1 MKPAT
6 TCLVLSLLIFVPL
19 AVSDAQADPARCE
32 TLGAWSEP
40 VNLGP
45 PINTEA
51 FEGSATLSPDGLSL
65 YFTSGR
71 PGGLGG
77 NDLWVS
83 QRECADCSWEEPVN
97 LTMLNS
103 AAADAGPSLS
113 TDGRLLFFH
122 SGRPGGFGGLD
133 IWMSRR
139 SDPTDDLGWE
149 APVNL
154 GPDVN
159 TAGGELMPE
168 YVHQADYYLRREGHV
183 SANSAALY
191 FGRGTGPNPGNNQ
204 DIYTV
209 PMTRDGQTLGPAVL
223 VDELRS
229 DANDAAPSVS
239 TNRKEIYFWSGRSD
253 PTGDIYVATR
263 QNAHEPW
270 SAPENLGPPIN
281 TSSAEQQPQL
291 SHGGRT
297 LLFAAGIGRARPE
310 RHHAGRIGKR
320 RRAACSAEGL
330 CG

>member
-1 MKPAT
+1 MKQVPM
-6 TCLVLSLLIFVPL
+6 CLILSLLIFVPL
-19 AVSDAQADPARCE
+19 VVSDAQADPSRCE

-45 PINTEA
+45 PVNTEA
-51 FEGSATLSPDGLSL
+51 FERSATLSPNGLSL
-65 YFTSGR
+65 YFTSNR
-71 PGGLGG
+71 PGSLGG

-133 IWMSRR
+133 IWMSHR
-139 SDPTDDLGWE
+139 SDPTNDFGWE

-159 TAGGELMPE
+159 TADGELMPE
-168 YVHQADYYLRREGHV
+168 YVHHADFYLEREGHV
-183 SANSAALY
+183 PANSAALY
-191 FGRGTGPNPGNNQ
+191 FGRGTGQNPGNNQ

-209 PMTRDGQTLGPAVL
+209 PMTRDGQTLGSAVR
-223 VDELRS
+223 VEVLRS

-239 TNRKEIYFWSGRSD
+239 TNQQEIYFWSGRSD

-263 QNAHEPW
+263 QNALQPW

-297 LLFAAGIGRARPE
+297 LLFASNRP
-310 RHHAGRIGKR
+310 G
-320 RRAACSAEGL
+320 SVVNPVTGL
-330 CG
+330 PSGDLWMSTRKPGCR

>member
-1 MKPAT
+1 MKQVPM
-6 TCLVLSLLIFVPL
+6 CLILSLLIFVPL
-19 AVSDAQADPARCE
+19 VVSDAQADPSRCE

-51 FEGSATLSPDGLSL
+51 FEGSATLSPNGLSL
-65 YFTSGR
+65 YFTSNR
-71 PGGLGG
+71 PGSLGG

-133 IWMSRR
+133 IWMSSR
-139 SDPTDDLGWE
+139 SDPTDDFGWE

-168 YVHQADYYLRREGHV
+168 YVHHADFYLEREGHV
-183 SANSAALY
+183 PANSAAL
-191 FGRGTGPNPGNNQ
+191 
-204 DIYTV
+204 
-209 PMTRDGQTLGPAVL
+209 
-223 VDELRS
+223 
-229 DANDAAPSVS
+229 
-239 TNRKEIYFWSGRSD
+239 
-253 PTGDIYVATR
+253 
-263 QNAHEPW
+263 
-270 SAPENLGPPIN
+270 
-281 TSSAEQQPQL
+281 
-291 SHGGRT
+291 
-297 LLFAAGIGRARPE
+297 
-310 RHHAGRIGKR
+310 
-320 RRAACSAEGL
+320 
-330 CG
+330 